1 MVMKNTN
8 TKTPFSFYPL
18 TDNIK
23 KGMKNLDFNSLKYQ
37 LKKIAKL
44 ILEILRSDLK

>member
-23 KGMKNLDFNSLKYQ
+23 KGMKNLNGF
-37 LKKIAKL
+37 
-44 ILEILRSDLK
+44 